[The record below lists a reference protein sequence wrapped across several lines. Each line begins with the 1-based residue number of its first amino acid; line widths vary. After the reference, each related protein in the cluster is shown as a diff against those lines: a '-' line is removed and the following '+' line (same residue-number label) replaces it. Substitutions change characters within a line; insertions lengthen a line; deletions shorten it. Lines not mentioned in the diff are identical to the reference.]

1 MFYIIYLKLVLLKC
15 KCGKKHHTWY
25 LNMNNLRVFVLL
37 CNITLVIISL
47 LVKLSK

>member
-15 KCGKKHHTWY
+15 KCGKKD